1 MCLSDCPLSVDFDSV
16 IVDDGSIVGDSF
28 PRMCVNPETDAV
40 RGRFQCG
47 PCLLSSNTKSGVI
60 SLEKTGWASGMTAVI
75 LVHQEWSI
83 EFGSFTLET
92 PGLVC
97 VH

>member
-1 MCLSDCPLSVDFDSV
+1 MILPLSVDFDSV
-16 IVDDGSIVGDSF
+16 IFDDYSIVGDSF
-28 PRMCVNPETDAV
+28 PRMCVNPETDV
-40 RGRFQCG
+40 VRFQCG
-47 PCLLSSNTKSGVI
+47 PCSLSSNTKSSVI
-60 SLEKTGWASGMTAVI
+60 SLEKTGWASDMTAVI